1 MTACSPTHHC
11 KVWVRIS
18 LGIKQFGPC
27 DTVSAASH
35 SPLVARHAPALSTYV
50 SPAPSRRPPC
60 AFAARHPRSSLD
72 RHLPLRSQVDL
83 PVAPQNHRPR
93 LKHRPH
99 RIGRYQKRKTPLLY
113 VARVA
118 HRPCPSPL
126 EVWTSSRFG
135 RFTTGL
141 SFAQVPSTPLLFLFC
156 FRRSVLH
163 FPNFP
168 ICIRS
173 YFRARGLVSHPH
185 RLRDR
190 RRARDRH
197 SVKIPGFGLHIRR
210 RATCRR

>member
-1 MTACSPTHHC
+1 MP
-11 KVWVRIS
+11 
-18 LGIKQFGPC
+18 
-27 DTVSAASH
+27 ASH
-35 SPLVARHAPALSTYV
+35 SPLVARHAPALSTYA
-50 SPAPSRRPPC
+50 SPAPSRRLPS

-83 PVAPQNHRPR
+83 LVAPQNHRTR
-93 LKHRPH
+93 LKHRPR
-99 RIGRYQKRKTPLLY
+99 RIGRHQKRKTRLLY

-126 EVWTSSRFG
+126 EVWTSSRFR
-135 RFTTGL
+135 RFTAGYG
-141 SFAQVPSTPLLFLFC
+141 FAQVPCTLLSFLFC
-156 FRRSVLH
+156 FRRSVRH

-173 YFRARGLVSHPH
+173 CFRACSLVSHPR

-210 RATCRR
+210 RATRRR